1 MKDVSPLTLGF
12 LPKLSFF
19 DVFVGDVADN
29 YFPTPKAAF
38 LPTFVGDDA
47 ITPFFGPFSLL

>member
-1 MKDVSPLTLGF
+1 MKDVSPFTFGF

-29 YFPTPKAAF
+29 YFTTPKAAF

-47 ITPFFGPFSLL
+47 ITPFLGPFSLL